1 MFCYKCGTKLPDDA
15 AFCTECGTKM
25 AASETE
31 STTAVVAVMP
41 EKVKKVKPVK
51 EKKTKAPKAEVITAD
66 GKPKKSKKGLIIG
79 LTSLVAVGL
88 CVGAVVIL
96 KPFGSA
102 EKVKNNQL
110 EVVYND
116 NKEEALYVLNGEIVA
131 QSSEFGL
138 SAEYGLKMFDNET
151 FIFARNTVMGAFK
164 DGEISIISEE
174 LDNNN
179 QMILF
184 DYAYSTDGNGVA
196 YLDEKQRLQLFR
208 FATGESEL
216 ITKDEAHTFVLS
228 PDGTTVLYSVLND
241 GLYIYKNGKSELLKE
256 GDNINAI
263 SVSDNGE
270 HSFACDLDEKFELL
284 YFNYEGEEDVIA
296 DDARHG
302 YFVINSDKT
311 QISYKDSVT
320 GPLYV
325 FDAVSGDTTKKK
337 YEFTTSNTPIPLSS
351 EIIYGRGFNR
361 VYAVTA
367 MLPNIIYTNLKDF
380 NNCFYTT
387 YKSSATALYYPDG
400 KKLENLAENKL
411 HYMVS
416 DDGSKVIYRDTETLK
431 LYYITLEEG
440 EPARLAEDVAA
451 FGVTED
457 FERIYYFTEDG
468 DLYTAKTD
476 GSEEEKLDKNV
487 QIENYARLEGDV
499 GYVPV
504 ILGNEHIIYAGVD
517 ENYYI
522 CDIEGNREKVSKE
535 LWYAY
540 SISNNTLNS
549 MERSFHGGST
559 KAGLLFLNRNFVTY
573 EEDGELYIINENGE
587 TSVLIEDI
595 D

>member
-25 AASETE
+25 AAGETE

-116 NKEEALYVLNGEIVA
+116 NEDEYLFVVNGE
-131 QSSEFGL
+131 L
-138 SAEYGLKMFDNET
+138 SDEKTDRHLYNDFAIKAFDNNT
-151 FIFARNTVMGAFK
+151 YFFANGYLTAFK
-164 DGEISIISEE
+164 DGKYYEIADEVDEYS
-174 LDNNN
+174 LY
-179 QMILF
+179 F
-184 DYAYSTDGNGVA
+184 DFGYSTDGNGVA

-228 PDGTTVLYSVLND
+228 PDGKTVLYSVLND

-270 HSFACDLDEKFELL
+270 HSFACDLNEKFELL
-284 YFNYEGEEDVIA
+284 YFNSEGEEDVIT
-296 DDARHG
+296 DNARYG
-302 YFVINSDKT
+302 YFVVNVDKT
-311 QISYKDSVT
+311 QISYQDSKT
-320 GPLYV
+320 GPIYV
-325 FDAVSGDTTKKK
+325 YDAANGNTTKKK
-337 YEFTTSNTPIPLSS
+337 YESDGSYPIPLSS
-351 EIIYGRGFNR
+351 EIIYGRGFSR
-361 VYAVTA
+361 EYAITA
-367 MLPNIIYTNLKDF
+367 ILPNIIYTNLKDF
-380 NNCFYTT
+380 NNCFYAP
-387 YKSSATALYYPDG
+387 YKSPASALYYPDG

-440 EPARLAEDVAA
+440 EPVRLAEDVAA

-457 FERIYYFTEDG
+457 FERIYYFTDDG

-487 QIENYARLEGDV
+487 QVENYTRLEGDV

-573 EEDGELYIINENGE
+573 EEDGDLYIINENGE